1 MLTPGQAVAQPFDPA
16 LRDLR
21 INCAAAQFTS
31 SAPAVADALKW
42 CGRYDETFHR
52 ASSYQLLHGGDAQ
65 TGVGA
70 SQLRTVCAGGGLGHG
85 KI

>member
-1 MLTPGQAVAQPFDPA
+1 
-16 LRDLR
+16 
-21 INCAAAQFTS
+21 
-31 SAPAVADALKW
+31 VADALKW

-52 ASSYQLLHGGDAQ
+52 ASSYQLLHRGDAQ

-85 KI
+85 KV